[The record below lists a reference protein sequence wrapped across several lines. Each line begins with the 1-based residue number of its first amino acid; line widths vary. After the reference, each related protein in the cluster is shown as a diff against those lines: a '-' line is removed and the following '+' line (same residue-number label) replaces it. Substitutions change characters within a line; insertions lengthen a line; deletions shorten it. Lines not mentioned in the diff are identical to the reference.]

1 MRPEVEE
8 WVPVPRFLE
17 ANKGKIDRNLLY
29 RLISEGS
36 VPTVAQRPSKLRCR
50 ARMSCLLVSAT
61 LLCHQENRYY
71 GITGFRLLWMTMT

>member
-1 MRPEVEE
+1 MQPQVRE

-36 VPTVAQRPSKLRCR
+36 VPSIRLGTKK
-50 ARMSCLLVSAT
+50 LLVPSNLFD
-61 LLCHQENRYY
+61 LLLEKAENQ
-71 GITGFRLLWMTMT
+71 G